1 MCTER
6 RELAE
11 QARALGAEVDLDPPG
26 VPFHFGERLQGLIR
40 DRGLRAVVTMGGG
53 GAHVGGKSVHRP
65 AFPGARPLVAANNV
79 HSADIVAFAPAEAMF
94 AIPPPP
100 MDNSLALS
108 LHYDA
113 DLPLVALPRVLGFH
127 FDVDTPSDMLVL
139 GVHPD
144 RGPRVAAL
152 MDEAAAQGLVSF
164 EPLQAAKR
172 TLVDPTKD
180 VFIFGRLGGPLF
192 TYLDERARCRI
203 RLLSEERSMKALGR
217 DVRGEVRSLLGYL
230 LDSVGTTG
238 LVRILE
244 SICSTA
250 FLDTRVLMA
259 HAQKSVSAADRFY
272 SDLLQPEHIQD
283 PCWGR
288 RRPRKRNTRPAGRP
302 RPGAAASVLDAAHR
316 EGWRLWRRGRS
327 SRGRTSST
335 TCGRTCRTARRE
347 ALAARYGVNGRPRRV
362 GRSRPRR

>member
-1 MCTER
+1 HGT
-6 RELAE
+6 
-11 QARALGAEVDLDPPG
+11 ARCALDTLSLHDALPI
-26 VPFHFGERLQGLIR
+26 L
-40 DRGLRAVVTMGGG
+40 
-53 GAHVGGKSVHRP
+53 
-65 AFPGARPLVAANNV
+65 
-79 HSADIVAFAPAEAMF
+79 F

-192 TYLDERARCRI
+192 TYLDDRARCRI

-238 LVRILE
+238 LVRMLE
-244 SICSTA
+244 TLCSTA

-259 HAQKSVSAADRFY
+259 HAQ
-272 SDLLQPEHIQD
+272 
-283 PCWGR
+283 
-288 RRPRKRNTRPAGRP
+288 
-302 RPGAAASVLDAAHR
+302 
-316 EGWRLWRRGRS
+316 
-327 SRGRTSST
+327 
-335 TCGRTCRTARRE
+335 
-347 ALAARYGVNGRPRRV
+347 
-362 GRSRPRR
+362 